1 MNGKSKAGGERGGGR
16 EKEGD
21 EGGGGRAAKRNERR
35 GDRRETMRRE
45 RKLCKVLDNVF
56 FFLCRETFFL
66 VLPRL
71 LNLIEESKFP
81 QLHQDAV
88 TLCVSFFGL

>member
-45 RKLCKVLDNVF
+45 RKLCKLLDNVF
-56 FFLCRETFFL
+56 FVQRNVFLGFTTP
-66 VLPRL
+66 V
-71 LNLIEESKFP
+71 KFN
-81 QLHQDAV
+81 
-88 TLCVSFFGL
+88 